1 VARAKPARLVKMAE
15 LAELSGVPG
24 PTIKHYL
31 REGLLST
38 ARRTSRNMAY
48 YDARLADRVRVIKE
62 LQAERFLPLR
72 VIGDLLE
79 PSPSAAL
86 RADLDRDA
94 RRRLG
99 ELAPGVQ
106 AQLARAGAA
115 AGAMTRAEVLTA
127 MPITAAELD
136 WLAEQDI
143 VVPAAGRGTGAE
155 AEAVYGGVELAL
167 LGILADLRRAGLGEV
182 FPLSLVEPYLAAVR
196 GLVRLEIDLFRRRV
210 MDAGVAL
217 PRPLPDVARE
227 MVELGERLV
236 VALRARLLPGE
247 LEALGRR

>member
-1 VARAKPARLVKMAE
+1 MAE

-79 PSPSAAL
+79 PLPSAAL

-106 AQLARAGAA
+106 AQLARAGA
-115 AGAMTRAEVLTA
+115 
-127 MPITAAELD
+127 
-136 WLAEQDI
+136 
-143 VVPAAGRGTGAE
+143 
-155 AEAVYGGVELAL
+155 
-167 LGILADLRRAGLGEV
+167 
-182 FPLSLVEPYLAAVR
+182 
-196 GLVRLEIDLFRRRV
+196 
-210 MDAGVAL
+210 
-217 PRPLPDVARE
+217 
-227 MVELGERLV
+227 
-236 VALRARLLPGE
+236 
-247 LEALGRR
+247 

>member
-1 VARAKPARLVKMAE
+1 MIYAGVARAKPARLVKMAE

-38 ARRTSRNMAY
+38 ARRTGRNMAY

-72 VIGDLLE
+72 VIGELLE

-106 AQLARAGAA
+106 AQLAGAGDA
-115 AGAMTRAEVLTA
+115 AGAMTRAGVLAA

-136 WLAEQDI
+136 WLAERAI
-143 VVPAAGRGTGAE
+143 VVAASGTYRG
-155 AEAVYGGVELAL
+155 VDLAL

-227 MVELGERLV
+227 MVSLGERLV